1 MLDCH
6 FFIFLIIAPILS
18 CSGLGT
24 CCWRSLISEYTNSN
38 SFWMPILFERSW
50 CFAASKLTLSQ
61 EYSSWLLITS
71 SFSSTLFNS
80 ELILSTS
87 VLIRRLQFSKFF
99 LKSAVC
105 WMISLTSKL
114 SPFCLSTCSRQLTLT
129 IVTILIIALFN
140 IIFNSYVNYFCQFFV
155 GLSNIC
161 HTLLFFYKNKRGV

>member
-1 MLDCH
+1 MHSQYYIINKKRGEVKITSPCENYLMLDCH

-24 CCWRSLISEYTNSN
+24 CCWRILISEYTNSN

-114 SPFCLSTCSRQLTLT
+114 SPFCLLTSKG
-129 IVTILIIALFN
+129 
-140 IIFNSYVNYFCQFFV
+140 NS
-155 GLSNIC
+155 L
-161 HTLLFFYKNKRGV
+161 